1 MNWQEALEEIYSV
14 EFEVNL
20 NVVSGTNAFFRAV
33 SQEPVVLEACRE
45 MYQLGEVREDV
56 LGRIYDL
63 VGQEIDPS
71 FENPNDTRLAVLLWL
86 TNFAAPHHAER
97 AATWVDIA
105 PGCWYSKKL
114 AQRILNP
121 PPSSTGDSKFGKPS
135 AGPMATG
142 VTSGEMKFRVRPNVG
157 EPFQMSAGNP
167 LVVSPTPVTKW
178 ELASQPATSFQEG
191 SPR

>member
-1 MNWQEALEEIYSV
+1 MNWQEVLEEIYSV

-45 MYQLGEVREDV
+45 MYQSGEVREEV

-63 VGQEIDPS
+63 VGQEIDPN

-86 TNFAAPHHAER
+86 TNFTTPHHAKR
-97 AATWVDIA
+97 AATLVDIA
-105 PGCWYSKKL
+105 PGCWYSKKF

-121 PPSSTGDSKFGKPS
+121 PPSTTGDSKFGKPPT
-135 AGPMATG
+135 GPMPTG
-142 VTSGEMKFRVRPNVG
+142 VTSGGMKFRLGPTLD
-157 EPFQMSAGNP
+157 ESFQSSTSSLRIIP
-167 LVVSPTPVTKW
+167 SEQVVTW
-178 ELASQPATSFQEG
+178 ELSDQSAADIQEG
-191 SPR
+191 AA

>member
-33 SQEPVVLEACRE
+33 SHEPVVLEACRE
-45 MYQLGEVREDV
+45 MYQSGEVREEV

-63 VGQEIDPS
+63 AGQEIDPS

-121 PPSSTGDSKFGKPS
+121 PPSATGDSKFGKPA
-135 AGPMATG
+135 AGPMVTG
-142 VTSGEMKFRVRPNVG
+142 IASGEMRFRVHSDG
-157 EPFQMSAGNP
+157 GGSFQMSEINP
-167 LVVSPTPVTKW
+167 RLASSTPVTNW
-178 ELASQPATSFQEG
+178 ELAGQIEATVQEG
-191 SPR
+191 TP